1 MDSSTDQDTQV
12 EGSLLSPIPEHIEQ
26 YELMTVAY
34 AQVGRD
40 FDTRD
45 ELLGE
50 NYNKLQQLEMV
61 PYRWPLARLLI
72 PLQKRVERLTR
83 VVAGCC
89 WEVMVTR
96 TVPRESLKS
105 LRQVTKRL
113 TLLLAGDLAKEVAA
127 IFREVYTIPI
137 LPSNCMMIRHC
148 TCCALTTGFT
158 QFTKNCCTR
167 HLDTMLLYPENA
179 NGHVV
184 VLQE

>member
-1 MDSSTDQDTQV
+1 MNQNNTTEILHVGTFAGHIEHRPLRGKGTAQAPTWWRSKKYQADEDASIATAHPVDSSTDQDTQV

-45 ELLGE
+45 QLLGE

-89 WEVMVTR
+89 WG
-96 TVPRESLKS
+96 SH
-105 LRQVTKRL
+105 
-113 TLLLAGDLAKEVAA
+113 GDA
-127 IFREVYTIPI
+127 YCPT
-137 LPSNCMMIRHC
+137 
-148 TCCALTTGFT
+148 
-158 QFTKNCCTR
+158 
-167 HLDTMLLYPENA
+167 
-179 NGHVV
+179 
-184 VLQE
+184 